1 MGVVYEAEQ
10 LSLGRRVALK
20 VLPSP
25 ASSDPRQCQRFQ
37 VEAQAA
43 ALLHHEHIVPVFGIG
58 SDEGIHYYAMQFID
72 GRSLTEVIRELR
84 PASRRDAF
92 ADASTSDYGP
102 SRTDDEP
109 LLPPP
114 QSSGSFSNNRHHF
127 EMTAQ
132 LGLQAAL
139 ALEHAHEIGVI
150 HRDIKPSN
158 LLIDTRG
165 HLWVADFGLARL
177 PQEDHDLTRTG
188 DLVGTLRYM
197 SPEQVRGVRGG
208 VDARTDIY
216 GLGVTFYELLTLN
229 PAFAARNRHELTRR
243 ILDEEPT
250 SPRRCN
256 PAIPLDLETIILKA
270 MEKEP
275 SDRYASAR
283 ELADELRRFLDDQP
297 ILARRPSILDRSA
310 QMVPPTPDRGHR
322 VNDSASWSHLP
333 SAPPRSGRRSCRTD
347 AALEDSRVAKRRT
360 DVALED
366 AREAKRRTDVILQDL
381 RLARSNEFRAV
392 HNSLGMVD
400 QIIRPLVAEA
410 PRAPQ

>member
-1 MGVVYEAEQ
+1 M
-10 LSLGRRVALK
+10 
-20 VLPSP
+20 
-25 ASSDPRQCQRFQ
+25 
-37 VEAQAA
+37 
-43 ALLHHEHIVPVFGIG
+43 
-58 SDEGIHYYAMQFID
+58 
-72 GRSLTEVIRELR
+72 
-84 PASRRDAF
+84 
-92 ADASTSDYGP
+92 
-102 SRTDDEP
+102 
-109 LLPPP
+109 
-114 QSSGSFSNNRHHF
+114 
-127 EMTAQ
+127 
-132 LGLQAAL
+132 
-139 ALEHAHEIGVI
+139 I

-216 GLGVTFYELLTLN
+216 GLGATFYELLTLN
-229 PAFAARNRHELTRR
+229 PAFTARNRHELTRR

-297 ILARRPSILDRSA
+297 IQARRPSILDRSA
-310 QMVPPTPDRGHR
+310 KWSRRHR
-322 VNDSASWSHLP
+322 TVVIASTTALLVTLTVSTAALWE
-333 SAPPRSGRRSCRTD
+333 AKRRTD
-347 AALEDSRVAKRRT
+347 AALEDSRVAKGRT

-381 RLARSNEFRAV
+381 RSARSTEFRAV

-410 PRAPQ
+410 QLGHLNERASHSDRFLWRRVLRTALEGLPDGSTEARDGCDGLPTGWVRADEPRIDAGSQRLY